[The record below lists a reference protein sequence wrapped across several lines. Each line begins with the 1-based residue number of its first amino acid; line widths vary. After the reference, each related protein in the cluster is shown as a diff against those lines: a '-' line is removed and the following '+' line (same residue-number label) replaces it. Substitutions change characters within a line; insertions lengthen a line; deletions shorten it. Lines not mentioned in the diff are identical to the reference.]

1 MLNKNKKRIFSF
13 LLVCILTLS
22 LPLAASAASA
32 GTARSGSTLF
42 TLVSTHVDDLLTTD
56 DGNNTGKQFKPS
68 QFSGAT
74 LYVDG
79 LFYHSDLYTTRNTIR
94 TGACYW
100 NGSYYAH
107 SPGLA
112 REGVSNVGIIGSTS
126 MKNLN
131 QNIYY
136 YGFVT
141 NLDSAGYVAEGT
153 GRLSYASS

>member
-22 LPLAASAASA
+22 LPLAASAASVGA
-32 GTARSGSTLF
+32 ARAGSTLLSF
-42 TLVSTHVDDLLTTD
+42 VTIEVHDLLTTED
-56 DGNNTGKQFKPS
+56 NGKQFRPS
-68 QFSGAT
+68 QFTNAT

-136 YGFVT
+136 YGFVK
-141 NLDSAGYVAEGT
+141 NLDSAGHIGEGT
-153 GRLSYASS
+153 CRLYYVY